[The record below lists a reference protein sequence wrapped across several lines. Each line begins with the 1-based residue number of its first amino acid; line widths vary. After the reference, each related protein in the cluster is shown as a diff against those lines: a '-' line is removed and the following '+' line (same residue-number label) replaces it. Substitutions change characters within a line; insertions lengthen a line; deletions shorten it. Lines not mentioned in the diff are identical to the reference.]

1 MNERI
6 PKVYEC
12 AGEGGTEPGESSFT
26 ADGGSSSRETFVRI
40 LGIITPVPRLGWHIP
55 LLELKVLKQTLLS
68 SYNSPL
74 LPCYVPYLIPT

>member
-12 AGEGGTEPGESSFT
+12 DGDGGTEPGESSFT

-40 LGIITPVPRLGWHIP
+40 LGIIKPLPGLGWHPP
-55 LLELKVLKQTLLS
+55 LLELKVLKQTILS
-68 SYNSPL
+68 SSKSHPL
-74 LPCYVPYLIPT
+74 S

>member
-12 AGEGGTEPGESSFT
+12 DGEGGTEPGESTFT

-40 LGIITPVPRLGWHIP
+40 LGIITLDCLGWAGAHTTP
-55 LLELKVLKQTLLS
+55 
-68 SYNSPL
+68 
-74 LPCYVPYLIPT
+74 